1 MLAFILVALY
11 VAGNAYFSYEASIDG
26 ESPGRIGALLLFGVF
41 IKLYEKITE
50 LF

>member
-1 MLAFILVALY
+1 MLAFILLALY
-11 VAGNAYFSYEASIDG
+11 VAGNAYFSYEALTDG
-26 ESPGRIGALLLFGVF
+26 ESPGRVGVLLLFGVF